1 MKGYFSGR
9 FGAFDTKYVVKEI
22 VKMDKFL
29 NWLCDTES
37 GKWFWVIT
45 MTLLALGIAI
55 ARG

>member
-1 MKGYFSGR
+1 
-9 FGAFDTKYVVKEI
+9 
-22 VKMDKFL
+22 MDKFL